1 MSDTNNNNSGGFA
14 KTTDFKWFGIGI
26 LVFILIGIILPTPDS
41 MTQKAKN
48 IFSSTITSDK
58 IRFETDKITG
68 LDQITGV
75 SNYQAFKIN
84 QTVKILGSKLNDGQY
99 TVLGINKKDK
109 SLQLKQNS
117 LIKSKKDE
125 TEKSVNI
132 SRVGHNNEEEKKII
146 DRRALSIKLTIALL
160 ATCVIFFATEAV
172 PMPAVAL
179 FIGLIQL
186 FFGITDPKM
195 IAITYA
201 HDAVWFIAGS
211 LALGATLVK
220 YGLDKRVGMLVVNLA
235 GTKTR
240 SIVIGILLGTAI
252 PTAFV
257 GEHAVAAMYVPIALA
272 LYTLTNKSTPSPKL
286 GTLLMVTIAVGC
298 MIGGPMS
305 PTGGARNAL
314 MIGFLADYGIPV
326 SFMEW
331 ISMGVMYTIVMSVVM
346 AFLLPMLFKPEV
358 DDLSEA
364 VGLLKKD
371 LEKHGAMTNK
381 QKLVAGIMALVV
393 VMWITD
399 KSLVKNILG
408 FSLGLGGIAITG
420 AVLYMLFGLTSWKDY
435 EDKVSWG
442 VIVLYAGCISL
453 GTVFKNTGASSWFA
467 DQIMM
472 LVSPLGLNSGIGL
485 VILMCVIGAVLTN
498 LMSAGATVAVI
509 GPVVLDMAISSGT
522 NPVLV
527 GVGLAIATS
536 MAYWL
541 VIGTPASSIVYASGQ
556 LESKDFIRMA
566 TLGWPAALLAL
577 SAIIIL
583 WWVKALSISATGMGF

>member
-1 MSDTNNNNSGGFA
+1 MSDTNNNSGGFA
-14 KTTDFKWFGIGI
+14 KTTDFKWLGIGVLI
-26 LVFILIGIILPTPDS
+26 FLLIGFVLPTPQSMIDKALDIFPNLSDS
-41 MTQKAKN
+41 HQS
-48 IFSSTITSDK
+48 FVGSSD
-58 IRFETDKITG
+58 
-68 LDQITGV
+68 
-75 SNYQAFKIN
+75 
-84 QTVKILGSKLNDGQY
+84 
-99 TVLGINKKDK
+99 VLAI
-109 SLQLKQNS
+109 
-117 LIKSKKDE
+117 
-125 TEKSVNI
+125 
-132 SRVGHNNEEEKKII
+132 H
-146 DRRALSIKLTIALL
+146 IKLTMALL
-160 ATCVIFFATEAV
+160 ATCVVFFATEAV

-179 FIGLIQL
+179 LIGLVQL
-186 FFGITDPKM
+186 FFGITSPSMLAK
-195 IAITYA
+195 TYA

-240 SIVIGILLGTAI
+240 SIVVGILLGTAI

-272 LYTLTNKSTPSPKL
+272 LFTLTNKSTPSPTL
-286 GTLLMVTIAVGC
+286 GTLLMVSIAVGC

-314 MIGFLADYGIPV
+314 MIGFLGNMGIDI
-326 SFMEW
+326 SFMGW
-331 ISMGVMYTIVMSVVM
+331 LSMGFMYTIVMSIVM
-346 AFLLPMLFKPEV
+346 AFLLPFLFKPEV

-371 LEKHGAMTNK
+371 LEKHGAMTNQ

-393 VMWITD
+393 FLWITD
-399 KSLVKNILG
+399 KSLVKDLLG
-408 FSLGLGGIAITG
+408 FSLGLGGIAISG

-453 GTVFKNTGASSWFA
+453 GIVFKNTGASSWFA
-467 DQIMM
+467 DQIMN
-472 LVSPLGLNSGIGL
+472 LVAPLGLDSGIGL

-509 GPVVLDMAISSGT
+509 GPVVLDMALSSGT
-522 NPVLV
+522 NPLLV
-527 GVGLAIATS
+527 GVGLAISTS

-556 LESKDFIRMA
+556 LQSKDFIRMA
-566 TLGWPAALLAL
+566 TLGWPAALIAL
-577 SAIIIL
+577 SLIIIL
-583 WWVKALSISATGMGF
+583 WWTGPLGISTEWIQP

>member
-1 MSDTNNNNSGGFA
+1 MSDSNNNNSGGFA
-14 KTTDFKWFGIGI
+14 KTTDFKWFGIGVLI
-26 LVFILIGIILPTPDS
+26 FILIGILLPTPDS
-41 MTQKAKN
+41 MLSKAQN
-48 IFSSTITSDK
+48 LFGADPSVD
-58 IRFETDKITG
+58 
-68 LDQITGV
+68 V
-75 SNYQAFKIN
+75 A
-84 QTVKILGSKLNDGQY
+84 
-99 TVLGINKKDK
+99 
-109 SLQLKQNS
+109 LKATHIQ
-117 LIKSKKDE
+117 
-125 TEKSVNI
+125 
-132 SRVGHNNEEEKKII
+132 
-146 DRRALSIKLTIALL
+146 LTIALL
-160 ATCVIFFATEAV
+160 ATCVVFFATEAV

-179 FIGLIQL
+179 LIGLVQL
-186 FFGITDPKM
+186 FFGITAPKT
-195 IAITYA
+195 IALTYA

-272 LYTLTNKSTPSPKL
+272 LYTLTNKSTPSPRL

-314 MIGFLADYGIPV
+314 MIGFLSDYGIDV
-326 SFMEW
+326 SFMQW
-331 ISMGVMYTIVMSVVM
+331 ISMGVMYTIVMSIVM

-371 LEKHGAMTNK
+371 LQKHGAMTNQ
-381 QKLVAGIMALVV
+381 QKLVAAVMALVV
-393 VMWITD
+393 FLWITD
-399 KSLVKNILG
+399 KSLVNQLFG
-408 FSLGLGGIAITG
+408 FSLGLGGIAVTG

-453 GTVFKNTGASSWFA
+453 GTVFKVTGASSWFA

-472 LVSPLGLNSGIGL
+472 LVAPLGLNSGVGL

-509 GPVVLDMAISSGT
+509 GPVVLDMAVSSGT

-556 LESKDFIRMA
+556 LQSKDFIRME
-566 TLGWPAALLAL
+566 TIGWPAAIIAL

-583 WWVKALSISATGMGF
+583 WWVNVLGIDPSGTGF

>member
-1 MSDTNNNNSGGFA
+1 MSNSNNNNSGGFT
-14 KTTDFKWFGIGI
+14 KTTDFKFLGIGI
-26 LVFILIGIILPTPDS
+26 TIFLLIGFIIPTPQSMLDKAIDIFPNLSESHQSFVGDS
-41 MTQKAKN
+41 
-48 IFSSTITSDK
+48 
-58 IRFETDKITG
+58 
-68 LDQITGV
+68 
-75 SNYQAFKIN
+75 
-84 QTVKILGSKLNDGQY
+84 
-99 TVLGINKKDK
+99 
-109 SLQLKQNS
+109 
-117 LIKSKKDE
+117 
-125 TEKSVNI
+125 
-132 SRVGHNNEEEKKII
+132 NNLAIH
-146 DRRALSIKLTIALL
+146 IKLTMALL
-160 ATCVIFFATEAV
+160 ATCVVFFATEAV

-179 FIGLIQL
+179 LIGLVQL
-186 FFGITDPKM
+186 FFGITSPSMLAK
-195 IAITYA
+195 TYA

-220 YGLDKRVGMLVVNLA
+220 YGLDKRVGMLVINLA

-272 LYTLTNKSTPSPKL
+272 LYTLTNKSTPSPNL

-314 MIGFLADYGIPV
+314 MIGFLGNMGIDI
-326 SFMEW
+326 SFMGW
-331 ISMGVMYTIVMSVVM
+331 ISMGFMYTILMSIVM
-346 AFLLPMLFKPEV
+346 AFLLPFLFKPEV
-358 DDLSEA
+358 DDLSNA

-371 LEKHGAMTNK
+371 LEKHGAMTNQ
-381 QKLVAGIMALVV
+381 QKVVALVMALVV
-393 VMWITD
+393 FLWITD
-399 KSLVKNILG
+399 KSLVKSTLG
-408 FSLGLGGIAITG
+408 FSLGLGGIAISG

-453 GTVFKNTGASSWFA
+453 GSVFKSTGASGWFA
-467 DQIMM
+467 DQIMGI
-472 LVSPLGLNSGIGL
+472 VAPLGLDSGAGL

-509 GPVVLDMAISSGT
+509 GPVVLDMAQSSGT
-522 NPVLV
+522 NPLLV
-527 GVGLAIATS
+527 GVGLAISTS

-556 LESKDFIRMA
+556 LQSKDFIRMA
-566 TLGWPAALLAL
+566 TLGWPAALITL
-577 SAIIIL
+577 SIIIL
-583 WWVKALSISATGMGF
+583 FWWMGPLGIPVSIITP